1 MVWEVRARSLLS
13 APLALLT
20 FAGVPI
26 VALAGVPPN
35 PTLNPHSPPAAT
47 PSTQTIVNTDN
58 GQINAGAHGA
68 LMPIPP
74 QTLHQGSGYTGATGT
89 HAVANGTAPPPPPQ
103 CTPGSAPAPPPPRA
117 LNATKRTFTIF
128 PSFTRNRAGG
138 YDGSDAA
145 YGYNQPNA
153 IPPGGD
159 PTQTQLSAPATAAN
173 VAGHLIGVPVVIGA
187 VAPDGSCYTGAASF
201 GTPFLAGVN
210 PPAPPSPAVVATPP
224 FPVGPALLAQLMG
237 RWRLG
242 TIATL
247 PGPGNT
253 VSTFVHIPTCTW
265 LDSTVPQAPV
275 SLNAIKTAQSDG
287 YTFFLVYNL
296 TVTPGTINWDWG
308 DGTASTAL
316 AADETPPPTL
326 PTYDPSAQTW
336 SNPCTESH
344 PYAAVSTGR
353 TITATQA
360 FTVDIT
366 VTWSDGVNT
375 TTQRVECDPSTG
387 GDCALTVG
395 PAQGWVSGPHPVD
408 QIEPVP
414 FYPASGG

>member
-1 MVWEVRARSLLS
+1 MTLRYVLA
-13 APLALLT
+13 APLAAL
-20 FAGVPI
+20 GI
-26 VALAGVPPN
+26 VGTALVAVADAPSGSGATPN
-35 PTLNPHSPPAAT
+35 IPPAAT
-47 PSTQTIVNTDN
+47 PSNQPTINTEN
-58 GQINAGAHGA
+58 GQLNTGVQGA
-68 LMPIPP
+68 LIPIPP
-74 QTLHQGSGYTGATGT
+74 QTLDQGPGYTGATGT
-89 HAVANGTAPPPPPQ
+89 HAVINGTSPPPPPQ
-103 CTPGSAPAPPPPRA
+103 CTPGSAPAPPPPRS
-117 LNATKRTFTIF
+117 LNATKRIF
-128 PSFTRNRAGG
+128 IIYPTFTRNRAGG

-145 YGYNQPNA
+145 YAYEQPNA

-159 PTQTQLSAPATAAN
+159 PSQTQLGAPATAAN
-173 VAGHLIGVPVVIGA
+173 VAGHLIGVSVVIGG
-187 VAPDGSCYTGAASF
+187 VAADGSCYTGAVSF
-201 GTPFLAGVN
+201 GTPFLAGDN
-210 PPAPPSPAVVATPP
+210 PPRPPSPAVRSTPP
-224 FPVGPALLAQLMG
+224 FPVGVALLAELMG

-242 TIATL
+242 TIGTL
-247 PGPGNT
+247 PGPGST
-253 VSTFVHIPTCTW
+253 ARTFVHIPTCTW
-265 LDSTVPQAPV
+265 LDSTVPQAPA
-275 SLNAIKTAQSDG
+275 SLHAIKTAQSDG

-296 TVTPGTINWDWG
+296 TVTPGTIDWDWG
-308 DGTASTAL
+308 DGTTSTSL

-326 PTYDPSAQTW
+326 PTYDPAAQTW

-375 TTQRVECDPSTG
+375 TTQRVACDPASG

-395 PAQGWVSGPHPVD
+395 PAEGWVSGPHPVD

>member
-1 MVWEVRARSLLS
+1 MVATLGLPLLAS
-13 APLALLT
+13 AGSTQGPT
-20 FAGVPI
+20 ISPNT
-26 VALAGVPPN
+26 PP
-35 PTLNPHSPPAAT
+35 TGA
-47 PSTQTIVNTDN
+47 PSTQPIVNTNN
-58 GQINAGAHGA
+58 GQLNTGLQGA
-68 LMPIPP
+68 LTPIPLT
-74 QTLHQGSGYTGATGT
+74 TLNQGPGYTGGRGT
-89 HAVANGTAPPPPPQ
+89 HAVNGSSPPPPPQ
-103 CTPGSAPAPPPPRA
+103 CTPGSAPPPPPPRS
-117 LNATKRTFTIF
+117 LNATKRIFTIY
-128 PSFTRNRAGG
+128 PTFTRNSVGG

-159 PTQTQLSAPATAAN
+159 PSQTQLDAPATAAN
-173 VAGHLIGVPVVIGA
+173 VAGHLIGVPVVIGGL
-187 VAPDGSCYTGAASF
+187 APDGSCFTGAVSF
-201 GTPFLAGVN
+201 GTPFIAGDN
-210 PPAPPSPAVVATPP
+210 PPAPPSAAVQSTPP
-224 FPVGPALLAQLMG
+224 FPVGPALLAELMG

-242 TIATL
+242 TIDTL
-247 PGPGNT
+247 PGPGST
-253 VSTFVHIPTCTW
+253 TRTFVHIPTCTW
-265 LDSTVPQAPV
+265 LDSSVPQAPE
-275 SLNAIKTAQSDG
+275 SLYAIKTAQSDG

-296 TVTPGTINWDWG
+296 TVTPGTIDWNWG
-308 DGTASTAL
+308 DGTTSTSL

-326 PTYDPSAQTW
+326 PTYDPAAQTW

-375 TTQRVECDPSTG
+375 TTQQVACDPLSG

-395 PAQGWVSGPHPVD
+395 PAQGWVSGPHEVD

-414 FYPASGG
+414 FYPVSGG